1 MPVLNNAA
9 TVSVQLEKVEPQVQ
23 QLFER
28 DDTFYSGIEKRKGT
42 AISSRDMRI
51 PLKLAPGGYF
61 GYFNPEGGDLG
72 RGGSQSY
79 DHAVINTVANRYA
92 IEWNKRPE
100 WATDSARKS
109 VLDVVK
115 DLVADAMPEFRR
127 NLDSLCMTSGNG
139 VLGTI
144 TSVSNSGGFDTYT
157 LNTDGYGIR
166 LVRKG
171 MKINVYDTTLAT
183 NRTSGGEVEIDRYD
197 LENKQIRVAQV
208 TGAVATD
215 LIVSSGL
222 SGASPTGLLGVPHHN
237 TNSTVGTW
245 LGFTRAN
252 TPEIRASRVNGGGN
266 AFTLPFARL
275 AVTKVGDRVGKL
287 HGKKFVAWTHPAQEA
302 AYEELG
308 FMVTNI
314 DKTSSNNDLN
324 LYFGGAKQ
332 LAGAKLMTSYNWDKK
347 RIDFMDMDT
356 WGRVEMY
363 PPGFYKSR
371 SGQQFFQIYSTT
383 TGGVVA
389 SEVFYLVAVWNMYN
403 GNPASAVYIDN
414 LAIPSGY

>member
-1 MPVLNNAA
+1 MPVLSNS
-9 TVSVQLEKVEPQVQ
+9 TSVSVQLEKVEPDVQ
-23 QLFER
+23 TLFER
-28 DDTFYSGIEKRKGT
+28 DDTFYSQIEKRKGVP
-42 AISSRDMRI
+42 ISSRDMRI

-61 GYFNPEGGDLG
+61 GYFNPDGGDLG
-72 RGGSQSY
+72 RGGAQEYS
-79 DHAVINTVANRYA
+79 HAVINTVANRYA

-100 WATDSARKS
+100 WATDNARKS

-127 NLDSLCMTSGNG
+127 NLDSLCMGAGNG

-171 MKINVYDTTLAT
+171 MKINVYDATLAT

-197 LENKQIRVAQV
+197 VDNKQIRVAQV
-208 TGAVATD
+208 TGSTATD

-222 SGASPTGLLGVPHHN
+222 SGANPVGLFGVTYHN
-237 TNSTVGTW
+237 TNSTSGTW
-245 LGFTRAN
+245 LGYTRSS

-266 AFTLPFARL
+266 AFNLPFARL
-275 AVTKVGDRVGKL
+275 AVNKAGDRVGRMQ
-287 HGKKFVAWTHPAQEA
+287 GKKFVAWTHPCQEQ

-314 DKTSSNNDLN
+314 DKAAAKDGLD

-332 LAGAKLMTSYNWDKK
+332 LAGAKLNTHYSWNQK
-347 RIDFMDMDT
+347 RIDFMNMET
-356 WGRVEMY
+356 WGRVEMRA
-363 PPGFYKSR
+363 PGFYKSR
-371 SGQQFFQIYSTT
+371 SGQQFFQVYSTT

-389 SEVFYLVAVWNMYN
+389 AEVFYLVAVWNMYN
-403 GNPASAVYIDN
+403 GNPAAAVYIDN
-414 LAIPSGY
+414 LAVPSGY